1 MVDININ
8 ELVNYVN
15 EKMKNGLS
23 MTQIEKEMK
32 VGKDTLR
39 KKLNRNNFRYDK
51 NLKKYVCV
59 TNETQINMST
69 KYLTENSNNTN
80 ITQSVYQK
88 DIREKNNSN
97 KNNSNK
103 NNKNELFTE
112 EEITILKK
120 IVKNHKLSTSDIV
133 LDGEIVTRSVRTYK
147 NVLIKFSK
155 YCKDN
160 KLSQKDSIATALKD
174 FMEKY

>member
-97 KNNSNK
+97 KNI
-103 NNKNELFTE
+103 KNELFTE

-120 IVKNHKLSTSDIV
+120 IVKNYKLSTSDIV